1 MKDKADF
8 DVKRKPEQ
16 PSTKKLI
23 PVAVPPDTHTHRNKL
38 LCIDWIIHVSA
49 IPRRETIT

>member
-23 PVAVPPDTHTHRNKL
+23 PVAVPPDTHTHT
-38 LCIDWIIHVSA
+38 
-49 IPRRETIT
+49 ETNYFALIG